1 MRKTSQCTMFTF
13 PGHYG
18 TFPHTSCGNSIN
30 VLNLRWLVGKIKQI
44 TSESQAA
51 IRENKIGK
59 RACDMISEILG
70 TSVVFLSS
78 LSGMILI
85 TEFNKANRHII
96 MFDGDK

>member
-1 MRKTSQCTMFTF
+1 M
-13 PGHYG
+13 
-18 TFPHTSCGNSIN
+18 
-30 VLNLRWLVGKIKQI
+30 
-44 TSESQAA
+44 A
-51 IRENKIGK
+51 IHENKIGK
-59 RACDMISEILG
+59 RACDIISEILG